1 MTASLVKILDG
12 NTFVVSDE
20 RGDIEASLTDPTG
33 LFSSD
38 TRFLSRWVLT
48 IDGQRL
54 NALSTD
60 DLQYFET
67 RFFLVPGTGTVYID
81 AKLSVI
87 RTRAVGDGFH
97 EELTILNHHD
107 GPVELAVRID
117 ASSDFAD
124 LFEVKDALEK
134 KGRYTTRI
142 QDGTLVLQYE
152 RESFVRTTAI
162 SSSAPA
168 KVDESG
174 LSFEVAI
181 EPHGEW
187 RTEIEVVAVVPI
199 AGEGPR
205 QTKHAGKARGRASM
219 EADLERWLA
228 EAPRLECDWESLE
241 TTYGRSLVDLAAL
254 RFSPAVAG
262 GRSLPAAGLPWFM
275 TMFGRDSIFTSLQ
288 ALPFVPELA
297 ATTLRALG
305 EWQGTRVDDFRDEDP
320 GRILHEIRYGEMTAF
335 EERPH
340 SPYYGCT
347 DATALYVVLLDEY
360 ERWSG
365 DTRLVR
371 DLEYEARAALKW
383 IDDYADL
390 QGNGYVSYQ
399 RRNEQTGLENQC
411 WKDSWDSISYRD
423 GRIPGFPRA
432 TCELQGYAYDAKIR
446 GARLARSV
454 WSDPALAERLEKEA
468 ASLKRRFNRD
478 FWVEDGEYFA
488 LALDSDG
495 GQIDALSS
503 NIGHLL
509 WSGIVDKSKAKAVVR
524 HLMGPRL
531 FSGWGVRTLAEGE
544 GRYNPIGYHVGT
556 VWPFD
561 SSIVAWGLR
570 RYGFKEEAARIAAG
584 ILDAAE
590 FFQGR
595 LPEAFGGYARSV
607 TRYPVQYPTA
617 CSPQAWSTGAPLLLL
632 RTMLGL
638 EPIGEHLIV
647 DPVLPVGIGRVE
659 LLEIPGRWGRIDAF
673 GRGRVEVREHRG
685 IRPQLGVAS
694 PRGSS
699 LAPQGRARK
708 RS

>member
-1 MTASLVKILDG
+1 VSDSLVKILDG

-48 IDGQRL
+48 VDGQRL

-67 RFFLVPGTGTVYID
+67 RFFLVAGTGTVYVD

-97 EELTILNHHD
+97 EELTILNHDD

-142 QDGTLVLQYE
+142 EDGMLVLQYE
-152 RESFVRTTAI
+152 RESFVRMTAI

-181 EPHGEW
+181 EPQGEW

-199 AGEGPR
+199 TGERPR

-219 EADLERWLA
+219 EANLERWLA
-228 EAPRLECDWESLE
+228 EAPRLECDWESLT
-241 TTYGRSLVDLAAL
+241 TTYRRSLVDLAAL
-254 RFSPAVAG
+254 RFSPPVAG

-320 GRILHEIRYGEMTAF
+320 GRILHEMRYGEMTAF

-454 WSDPALAERLEKEA
+454 WSDAALAERLEKEA

-524 HLMGPRL
+524 HLLGPRL

-570 RYGFKEEAARIAAG
+570 RYGFKEEAAWIAAG

-638 EPIGEHLIV
+638 EPIGEYLVV
-647 DPVLPVGIGRVE
+647 DPVLPVGIGRIE

-673 GRGRVEVREHRG
+673 GRGRVDVREHRG
-685 IRPQLGVAS
+685 IRRQLGAAS

-699 LAPQGRARK
+699 LAPQGRSRK